1 MSDIIT
7 KLGYLAAATRF
18 RRISEK
24 LQYDGDKIYQEAGI
38 GFKASWFSVFYTLNI
53 AQKPLTVSEIADEI
67 GFTHITVKNV
77 VREME
82 QVGLVKVSGHP
93 QDKRAKHISVTA
105 TGKKLVGQLEKV
117 WLPFSKMLQHLMET
131 GHPDFLNIVSRID
144 REMEKSPIHERVKS
158 LPDKNIVVLDF
169 KPSLKKNFYDLAG
182 PWLMGVLN
190 GKLEEEDKFT
200 LQNPDK
206 AYLDTGGFVFYA
218 LNGTQVI
225 GCVALKRLSEDTFEF
240 AKLFIEPTARKLGA
254 ATKLIERCISRCKE
268 NQAKQLWLQTTMSMP
283 EAHKLYY
290 KLGFVDRKAPKEMA
304 VLKRTEKIMVLDL

>member
-105 TGKKLVGQLEKV
+105 TGKKLVG
-117 WLPFSKMLQHLMET
+117 
-131 GHPDFLNIVSRID
+131 
-144 REMEKSPIHERVKS
+144 
-158 LPDKNIVVLDF
+158 
-169 KPSLKKNFYDLAG
+169 
-182 PWLMGVLN
+182 
-190 GKLEEEDKFT
+190 
-200 LQNPDK
+200 
-206 AYLDTGGFVFYA
+206 
-218 LNGTQVI
+218 
-225 GCVALKRLSEDTFEF
+225 
-240 AKLFIEPTARKLGA
+240 
-254 ATKLIERCISRCKE
+254 
-268 NQAKQLWLQTTMSMP
+268 
-283 EAHKLYY
+283 
-290 KLGFVDRKAPKEMA
+290 
-304 VLKRTEKIMVLDL
+304 